1 MGPGTADMDVE
12 IRHLRA
18 FVAVATA
25 RSFSR
30 AAGQLFI
37 TQPALT
43 RTIRQLESLLGATL
57 IDRGTHPV
65 SMTPAGDEFFPYA
78 SRILNHLEIAIDA
91 VGQHATVR
99 LGFSWLLPDPWA
111 QDTVASFEETTGDS
125 VSLVRSDDPL
135 TAISQGRVDIAVV
148 RGTIADTSAIRVVHL
163 FDEARIAACSV
174 GFDLADTE
182 LDWRDAAGW
191 TLVVNTVS
199 GTTGPWCWPDGG
211 GPHRFVPTANFDEWV
226 ESVAAGRGIGVL
238 PAVAE
243 RRGIHPAIRFIPL
256 RNAPLI
262 PVSLVFRPGAR
273 EPLLRRFVQAALAA
287 VAPGDDQA
295 GD

>member
-1 MGPGTADMDVE
+1 MDVE

-25 RSFSR
+25 GSFSR
-30 AAGQLFI
+30 GAGQLFI

-65 SMTPAGDEFFPYA
+65 SLTPAGEEFYPYA
-78 SRILNHLEIAIDA
+78 SRILNHLDIAVAA
-91 VGQHATVR
+91 VRQHATVR

-111 QDTVASFEETTGDS
+111 QDTVASFEEATGDS
-125 VSLVRSDDPL
+125 VSLIRSDDPL
-135 TAISQGRVDIAVV
+135 TAISEGRVDVAVI
-148 RGTIADTSAIRVVHL
+148 RGTVAETSALRVVHL
-163 FDEARIAACSV
+163 FDEGRVAACSV
-174 GFDLADTE
+174 GFDLAAGE
-182 LDWRDAAGW
+182 LDWRDAADW
-191 TLVVNTVS
+191 TLVVNTIS
-199 GTTGPWCWPDGG
+199 GTTGPWSWPDGG
-211 GPHRFVPTANFDEWV
+211 GPRRFVPTANFDEWV

-238 PAVAE
+238 PDVAQ

-262 PVSLVFRPGAR
+262 PVSLAFRPGVR

-287 VAPGDDQA
+287 VSSPG
-295 GD
+295 

>member
-1 MGPGTADMDVE
+1 MDVE

-18 FVAVATA
+18 FVAVATE

-30 AAGQLFI
+30 AAGQLFV

-65 SMTPAGDEFFPYA
+65 SLTPAGEEFFPYA
-78 SRILNHLEIAIDA
+78 TRILNHLDIGIAA
-91 VGQHATVR
+91 VRQHATVR

-125 VSLVRSDDPL
+125 VSLLRSDDPV
-135 TAISQGRVDIAVV
+135 TAIAEGRVDVAVV
-148 RGTIADTSAIRVVHL
+148 RGAVAETPAIRVVHL
-163 FDEARIAACSV
+163 FDEARVAACSV
-174 GFDLADTE
+174 GFDLASSE
-182 LDWRDAAGW
+182 LDWRDAADW

-199 GTTGPWCWPDGG
+199 GTTGPWSWPDGG
-211 GPHRFVPTANFDEWV
+211 GPRRFVPTANFDEWV

-238 PAVAE
+238 PDVAQ

-262 PVSLVFRPGAR
+262 PVSLVFRPDVRA
-273 EPLLRRFVQAALAA
+273 PLMRRFVQAALAA
-287 VAPGDDQA
+287 VRPLE
-295 GD
+295 

>member
-1 MGPGTADMDVE
+1 MDVE

-25 RSFSR
+25 GSFSR

-65 SMTPAGDEFFPYA
+65 SLTQAGEEFFPYA
-78 SRILNHLEIAIDA
+78 SRILNHLDIGIAA
-91 VGQHATVR
+91 VRQHATVR

-111 QDTVASFEETTGDS
+111 QDTVASFEEATGDS
-125 VSLVRSDDPL
+125 VSLIRSDDPL
-135 TAISQGRVDIAVV
+135 TAISEGRVDVAVV
-148 RGTIADTSAIRVVHL
+148 RGTIAGTSAIRVVHL

-174 GFDLADTE
+174 AYDLAASE
-182 LDWRDAAGW
+182 IDWRDAAGW
-191 TLVVNTVS
+191 TLVVNTIS
-199 GTTGPWCWPDGG
+199 GTTGPWSWPDGG
-211 GPHRFVPTANFDEWV
+211 GPRRFVPTANFDEWV
-226 ESVAAGRGIGVL
+226 ESVAAGRGIGIL
-238 PAVAE
+238 PEAAE

-262 PVSLVFRPGAR
+262 PVSLAFRPGVR

-287 VAPGDDQA
+287 VRPSNEQA
-295 GD
+295 QQ

>member
-1 MGPGTADMDVE
+1 VDVE

-30 AAGQLFI
+30 GAGQLFI

-43 RTIRQLESLLGATL
+43 RTVRQLESLLGATL

-65 SMTPAGDEFFPYA
+65 SLTPAGEEFFPYA
-78 SRILNHLEIAIDA
+78 TRILNHLDIAIAA
-91 VGQHATVR
+91 VRQHATVR

-111 QDTVASFEETTGDS
+111 QDTVASFEEATGDS
-125 VSLVRSDDPL
+125 VGLIRSDDPL
-135 TAISQGRVDIAVV
+135 AAIREGRVDVAVV
-148 RGTIADTSAIRVVHL
+148 RGAIPDTSAVRVVHL
-163 FDEARIAACSV
+163 FDEARVAACSV
-174 GFDLADTE
+174 NFDLAPGE
-182 LDWRDAAGW
+182 LDWRDAGEW
-191 TLVVNTVS
+191 TLVINTVS
-199 GTTGPWCWPDGG
+199 GTTGPWSWPDGG
-211 GPHRFVPTANFDEWV
+211 GPRRFVATANFDEWV

-238 PAVAE
+238 PDVAE
-243 RRGIHPAIRFIPL
+243 RRGIHPAIRFLPL

-262 PVSLVFRPGAR
+262 PVSLVFRPGVR

-287 VAPGDDQA
+287 VGRDHDRDDNKAPS
-295 GD
+295 